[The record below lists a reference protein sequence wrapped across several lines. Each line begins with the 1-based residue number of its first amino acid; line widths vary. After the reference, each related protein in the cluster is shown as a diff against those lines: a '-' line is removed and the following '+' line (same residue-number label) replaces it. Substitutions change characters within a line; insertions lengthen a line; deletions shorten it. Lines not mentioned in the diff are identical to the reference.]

1 MELKIY
7 FPQYMRINL
16 RLILLIFAT
25 SLLNVAFIHAQGED
39 DMVQDSTKFTQE
51 ELISKRVDTLVK
63 YVRKQFYK
71 NNYGQTIEVGEETLK
86 LARQID
92 DRNAIFRVSSLMG
105 NAFLQ
110 LDDTLQA
117 KRIFF
122 RTILEAEKLNDT
134 TKSLTTARIDLGNLY
149 ALQDKNIQAIALYKK
164 AIPLAV
170 KLKDTTH
177 LFILNY
183 NLAELN
189 LDMERVAA
197 AEEYVANTNKYV
209 SSVKKGAYHAVAQL
223 VTGRLYHLKK
233 EPYKAVPHLQES
245 IRLAKKSGYTDA
257 LIEAYEEFAK
267 VQIELKN
274 FESSTDLLLKADELK
289 NEKYKKDKIQAI
301 EMVTAKFK
309 LNQYEQDLKA
319 QTLQNKINQQV
330 AKRETTILWVKIAS
344 GILLFCSVFL
354 LIANLNRRKLL
365 KNLTKKNIQYLE
377 AKKLSEAQVE
387 AKNLF
392 FSNITHELRTPMY
405 GIIGIS
411 SLMLGDKSLRHQSEN
426 LKSLKFSANYLLSL
440 INNVLQ
446 FTRMNAGTE
455 KIKRSEFDLRDLINN
470 VVESSKYLNTSEPNS
485 YHVEIDENIPK
496 TLLGDDIKVSQIL
509 MNLVSN
515 SSKFTHDGFITID
528 VERKADN
535 GDQISLHFSIEDSGI
550 GISKER
556 QKQIFTEFS
565 QTYSTYAHQGA
576 GLGLTIVKKLLD
588 LLGSSIT
595 LESEHGKGTNV
606 SFLLCFDKI
615 TEELRPA
622 PVEFNIDTSIAGKN
636 ILVVDDNKINLL
648 VTQKILERYGARVIV
663 ANGGKEG
670 IELAQ
675 IEIPDLILMDIN
687 MPEMNG
693 FEVAKIIRS
702 LVRDVPIVALTA
714 VEKEKVILNNN
725 SSLFDDF
732 IIKPYKNEDFISL
745 ISKYV
750 GVDVY

>member
-1 MELKIY
+1 
-7 FPQYMRINL
+7 MRIDL
-16 RLILLIFAT
+16 KLISLIFAT
-25 SLLNVAFIHAQGED
+25 SLLNVAFIYAQGD
-39 DMVQDSTKFTQE
+39 DVMVQDSTKFTRE
-51 ELISKRVDTLVK
+51 ELISQRVDTLVK
-63 YVRKQFYK
+63 HVRKQFYK
-71 NNYGQTIEVGEETLK
+71 NNFGQTIEVGEETLK

-92 DRNAIFRVSSLMG
+92 DHNAIFRVSSLMG

-122 RTILEAEKLNDT
+122 RTIQEAEKLNDT

-197 AEEYVANTNKYV
+197 AEEFVANTNKYV
-209 SSVKKGAYHAVAQL
+209 SNVKAEAYHAVAQL

-233 EPYKAVPHLQES
+233 EPGKAVPHLRES
-245 IRLAKKSGYTDA
+245 IRLAEKSGYTEA
-257 LIEAYEEFAK
+257 LIEAYEVFAQ
-267 VQIELKN
+267 VQIELEN
-274 FESSTDLLLKADELK
+274 FESSTDLLLKADNLK
-289 NEKYKKDKIQAI
+289 NEKYKQDKIRAI

-309 LNQYEQDLKA
+309 LNQFEQDLKA
-319 QTLQNKINQQV
+319 QTLQNKINQQE

-344 GILLFCSVFL
+344 GILLLCTVFL
-354 LIANLNRRKLL
+354 LRANINRRKLL

-446 FTRMNAGTE
+446 FTQMNSSTE
-455 KIKRSEFDLRDLINN
+455 KIKRSEFNLRDLITN
-470 VVESSKYLNTSEPNS
+470 VVESTKYLNTTEPNS
-485 YHVEIDENIPK
+485 YHIHIDENIPK
-496 TLLGDDIKVSQIL
+496 ILVGDDIKVSQIL

-515 SSKFTHDGFITID
+515 ASKFTNDGFITIE
-528 VERKADN
+528 VEREADN
-535 GDQISLHFSIEDSGI
+535 GDQISLHFSIEDTGI

-556 QKQIFTEFS
+556 QKLIFTEFG
-565 QTYSTYAHQGA
+565 QTCSNYAHQGA

-588 LLGSSIT
+588 LLRSSIT
-595 LESEHGKGTNV
+595 LESEPGKGTYI

-615 TEELRPA
+615 TEGLHPA
-622 PVEFNIDTSIAGKN
+622 PAEFNTDTSIVGKN

-648 VTQKILERYGARVIV
+648 VTKKILESYGARVIV

-693 FEVAKIIRS
+693 FEVAEIIRS
-702 LVRDVPIVALTA
+702 FVKDVPILALTA

-745 ISKYV
+745 ISNYV
-750 GVDVY
+750 GVEVF